1 MPIYTEEVKDTNLHK
16 TAVELETSQI
26 LNSSKVNDAIT
37 NNISGYKWKVNFYNQ
52 ILSKMDAPKQLD
64 TAVNITIQPYRL
76 IEDVEMIL
84 TSPITSAS
92 TTNLN
97 GDAYI
102 DIRSAVFKYDMFIA
116 EVHNKVAIFYVDEV
130 QAETYEDNTIYKIIF
145 KLFAFTS
152 DKATY
157 ENLINK
163 VATNYVFNKNYKL
176 SNESPILLKADVFNY
191 KKGLAYLQSK
201 MLHYYQEFFDIKL
214 NLLID
219 KTTKGKV
226 LDIYLNKF
234 IKGTFDS
241 NLISWVS
248 KLEYTNLSEASTLNI
263 YDALIRNIDFNLC
276 DKLHITELPIE
287 YNSVFHR
294 DIIKVYAMATYGSE
308 LISTYTGD
316 YFISDDFYNTTLED
330 IPTDDLFGI
339 NLFKYIHGQ
348 DIHINEVELAIE
360 SISSDEYKYF
370 KIPILCFI
378 YMRLLNDIKV

>member
-1 MPIYTEEVKDTNLHK
+1 MPIYTEDVKDTNLHK
-16 TAVELETSQI
+16 TSVELETSQI

-152 DKATY
+152 DKTTY

-191 KKGLAYLQSK
+191 KKGLA
-201 MLHYYQEFFDIKL
+201 
-214 NLLID
+214 
-219 KTTKGKV
+219 
-226 LDIYLNKF
+226 
-234 IKGTFDS
+234 
-241 NLISWVS
+241 
-248 KLEYTNLSEASTLNI
+248 LSL
-263 YDALIRNIDFNLC
+263 
-276 DKLHITELPIE
+276 
-287 YNSVFHR
+287 
-294 DIIKVYAMATYGSE
+294 
-308 LISTYTGD
+308 
-316 YFISDDFYNTTLED
+316 
-330 IPTDDLFGI
+330 
-339 NLFKYIHGQ
+339 
-348 DIHINEVELAIE
+348 IHI
-360 SISSDEYKYF
+360 
-370 KIPILCFI
+370 
-378 YMRLLNDIKV
+378 

>member
-1 MPIYTEEVKDTNLHK
+1 MPLYTEEVKDTNLHK
-16 TAVELETSQI
+16 TSVELETSQI

-52 ILSKMDAPKQLD
+52 ILNKMDTPKQLD

-130 QAETYEDNTIYKIIF
+130 QSETYEDNTIYKIIF
-145 KLFAFTS
+145 KLFSFTS
-152 DKATY
+152 DKTTY

-191 KKGLAYLQSK
+191 KKGLEYIQSK
-201 MLHYYQEFFDIKL
+201 MLHYYQEFFDVKL
-214 NLLID
+214 NLVID
-219 KTTKGKV
+219 KTPKGKV
-226 LDIYLNKF
+226 LDTYLNRF
-234 IKGTFDS
+234 IKATFDS
-241 NLISWVS
+241 NLINWVN
-248 KLEYTNLSEASTLNI
+248 KLEYTNLSETNTLNI
-263 YDALIRNIDFNLC
+263 YDALIRNIDFKLC

-294 DIIKVYAMATYGSE
+294 DIIRVYAMATY
-308 LISTYTGD
+308 STDYLSVYTDD
-316 YFISDDFYNTTLED
+316 YFITDDFYNIVLDD
-330 IPTDDLFGI
+330 IPTDDLFAI
-339 NLFKYIHGQ
+339 NMFKYINSL
-348 DIHINEVELAIE
+348 DIHINDVELAIN
-360 SISSDEYKYF
+360 SVSSDEYKYF

-378 YMRLLNDIKV
+378 YMRLLNNIKV

>member
-1 MPIYTEEVKDTNLHK
+1 MPLYTEEVKDTNLHK
-16 TAVELETSQI
+16 TSVELETSQI

-52 ILSKMDAPKQLD
+52 ILNKMDTPKQLD

-130 QAETYEDNTIYKIIF
+130 QSETYEDNTIYKIIF
-145 KLFAFTS
+145 KLFSFTS
-152 DKATY
+152 DKTTY

-191 KKGLAYLQSK
+191 KKGLEYIQSK
-201 MLHYYQEFFDIKL
+201 MLHYYQEFFDVKL
-214 NLLID
+214 NLVID
-219 KTTKGKV
+219 KTPKGKV
-226 LDIYLNKF
+226 LDTYLNRF
-234 IKGTFDS
+234 IKATFDS
-241 NLISWVS
+241 NLINWVN
-248 KLEYTNLSEASTLNI
+248 KLEYTNLSETNTLNI
-263 YDALIRNIDFNLC
+263 YDALIRNIDFKLC
-276 DKLHITELPIE
+276 DKLHITKLPIE

-294 DIIKVYAMATYGSE
+294 DIIRVYAMATY
-308 LISTYTGD
+308 STDYLSVYTND
-316 YFISDDFYNTTLED
+316 YFITDDFYNIVLDD
-330 IPTDDLFGI
+330 IPTDDLFAI
-339 NLFKYIHGQ
+339 NMFKYINSL
-348 DIHINEVELAIE
+348 DIHINDVELAI
-360 SISSDEYKYF
+360 SSVSSDEYKYF

-378 YMRLLNDIKV
+378 YMRLLNNIKV